1 LSPSRGLRP
10 LDQNF
15 FFYGTGFSTSRGFEN
30 WNNFEFWTWFDIK
43 IIQNTFYGFQ
53 LGFFKIRYLIIHLI
67 FLKRKQQKNFSLNY
81 STGFSASREVGN
93 WKNFEIRNKLY
104 QGLSQISIKFR
115 DSNFLQIKPKLML
128 IQFKIWK
135 WKPSSKESLAKRL

>member
-1 LSPSRGLRP
+1 LASQYGTAVPK
-10 LDQNF
+10 F
-15 FFYGTGFSTSRGFEN
+15 FFLLHWIPRIKRI
-30 WNNFEFWTWFDIK
+30 WKLKNFEIWTRFDIK

-93 WKNFEIRNKLY
+93 
-104 QGLSQISIKFR
+104 
-115 DSNFLQIKPKLML
+115 
-128 IQFKIWK
+128 
-135 WKPSSKESLAKRL
+135 

>member
-1 LSPSRGLRP
+1 M
-10 LDQNF
+10 
-15 FFYGTGFSTSRGFEN
+15 
-30 WNNFEFWTWFDIK
+30 K

-93 WKNFEIRNKLY
+93 
-104 QGLSQISIKFR
+104 
-115 DSNFLQIKPKLML
+115 
-128 IQFKIWK
+128 
-135 WKPSSKESLAKRL
+135 